1 MHALP
6 DLSVGQKVKFYRQRA
21 GKSRPVVAG
30 LVGRSAEWVKAI
42 ETDRLLPP
50 RLPMLNQLAAA
61 VNVTVSELIDE
72 RAAPGEALAGPG
84 HASLAAVRDALD
96 RFPLADAPAQP
107 VGHLRARLRAAWRAR
122 HGSPN
127 HRTVLAGLLPDL
139 IRDGQILARQ
149 HHGED
154 RRQALSLLTEVH
166 VLAQMYL
173 AYQLP
178 AANLLWRSADR
189 AMLAAQESDDP
200 RAIAGATW
208 AHAQAHRDSGAW
220 DAAMAVN
227 LDGLAFV
234 ETHLGEADDEL
245 LSLYGALLFEA
256 AFTAARAG
264 HNGAAWRYW
273 DDADRVAARLPAWH
287 YQPWTSFSQAIMGAH
302 AVTIAVEL
310 RRPAEALRHARRTDP
325 AAIPSR
331 PRRARHLIE
340 VARAHHGHRQPAA
353 ALGILNEAYATAP
366 ETIRYN
372 SYARAIT
379 MELLAAPSEVRSQA
393 RAMAGLLG
401 VPA

>member
-6 DLSVGQKVKFYRQRA
+6 DLTVGERIKFYRQRA

-30 LVGRSAEWVKAI
+30 LIGRSTEWVKAV
-42 ETDRLLPP
+42 ETGRLLPP
-50 RLPMLNQLAAA
+50 RLPMLNLLAAA
-61 VNVTVSELIDE
+61 VNVTVGDLIDE
-72 RAAPGEALAGPG
+72 HDAPGEALAGPG

-96 RFPLADAPAQP
+96 RFPQADGPPEP
-107 VGHLRARLRAAWRAR
+107 VGHLRSRLRAAWRAR

-139 IRDGQILARQ
+139 IRDAQVLVRQ
-149 HHGED
+149 HQGDE
-154 RRQALSLLTEVH
+154 RRQGLALLTEVH

-189 AMLAAQESDDP
+189 AMLAAQESEDP

-220 DAAMAVN
+220 DAAMAIN

-234 ETHLGEADDEL
+234 EARLDGADDEL

-256 AFTAARAG
+256 GFTAARTG
-264 HNGAAWRYW
+264 HSGEAWRYW
-273 DDADRVAARLPAWH
+273 DDANRVAARLSTGH

-310 RRPAEALRHARRTDP
+310 RQPTEALRQARRTDP

-340 VARAHHGHRQPAA
+340 VARAHHGRRQAAA
-353 ALGILNEAYATAP
+353 ALGVLNEAHTAAP

-372 SYARAIT
+372 AYARAIT
-379 MELLAAPSEVRSQA
+379 TELLANAPDVRPQA
-393 RAMAGLLG
+393 REMAGLLG
-401 VPA
+401 IPA